1 MRKVMVT
8 AALTGGLYSKESNPN
23 LPEQPDEIIAQ
34 ALQCREV
41 GSARGNKDADS
52 YLC

>member
-1 MRKVMVT
+1 MVT